1 MVLIISCEE
10 DIHPN
15 GVIEKLEVL
24 SIPYFR
30 LNTEYLLRDYDI
42 HVSIDNDESNFVIVH
57 KFAGHKVSN
66 KDITA
71 VWERRPMEPI
81 CLFDEGF
88 SPQIEELM
96 LKEAHDFLKYFRY
109 SLNDVFWFGNP
120 IKERKGSSKIWQMQI
135 AKKVGFDIPTTVYS
149 NDLSKTLDLFEGKDL
164 AIKPV
169 TADGIMGNDKE
180 VVFYTKKIPFQEFKY
195 TNEIGFRNNIN
206 HIESYTE
213 KKYELRITYVKDE
226 AFSCKIDSQVKENNE
241 GRIDWREGYDHEISF
256 TPIVLPNEIE
266 KKCRAFLEEV
276 ECSFGC
282 FDIIVTENDQYVFLE
297 CNLNGQWLWIE
308 EVTGLEISKKL
319 ADIFSKEF
327 KKKNL
332 GVKC

>member
-1 MVLIISCEE
+1 MILIITCEE

-15 GVIEKLEVL
+15 GVIEELEAL

-30 LNTEYLLRDYDI
+30 LNTEYLLRDYNI
-42 HVSIDNDESNFVIVH
+42 HVSIDNNESIFVIEH
-57 KFAGHKVSN
+57 KTAGHKITN

-81 CLFDEGF
+81 CLLDEGIN
-88 SPQIEELM
+88 PQIEEMM
-96 LKEAHDFLKYFRY
+96 LKEAEDFLKYFRY
-109 SLNDVFWFGNP
+109 SLNDLFWFGNP
-120 IKERKGSSKIWQMQI
+120 INERKGSSKIWQMQI
-135 AKKVGFDIPTTVYS
+135 ANKVGFDIPTTVYS
-149 NDLSKTLDLFEGKDL
+149 NDLSKTLKEFENQNI

-169 TADGIMGNDKE
+169 TVDGIMGNDKE
-180 VVFYTKKIPFQEFKY
+180 VVFYTKKIPYEEFRD

-226 AFSCKIDSQVKENNE
+226 AFACKIDSQVKEKDK

-256 TPIVLPNEIE
+256 TAIELPHEVD
-266 KKCRAFLEEV
+266 KKCKAFLQEV
-276 ECSFGC
+276 ECNFGC
-282 FDIIVTENDQYVFLE
+282 FDIIVTQGDEYVFLE

-308 EVTGLEISKKL
+308 DATGLQISKKM
-319 ADIFSKEF
+319 AHVFSNEF
-327 KKKNL
+327 EKKNS